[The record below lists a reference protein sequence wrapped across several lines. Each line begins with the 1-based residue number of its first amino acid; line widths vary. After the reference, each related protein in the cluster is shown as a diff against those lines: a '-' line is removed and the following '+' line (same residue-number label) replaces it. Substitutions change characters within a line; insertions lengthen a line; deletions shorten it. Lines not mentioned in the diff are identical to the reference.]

1 MKTPHVFLIT
11 ALSLLAASC
20 TNELESGKDYPALA
34 MGNETLVFKIDKVMQ
49 NDTDVKPYFTF
60 FDGVELTLSYK
71 DGEPSLLTF
80 TQTGAPFRVT
90 TKDYVDVEWEIY
102 TGKSPYEIREKG
114 TGRGDLLH
122 DARPSGDLPVQ
133 AGSAFEPIRVSA
145 PARSGRERKPITNR
159 R

>member
-1 MKTPHVFLIT
+1 MKTPLVFLIT
-11 ALSLLAASC
+11 ALSLLTAGC

-114 TGRGDLLH
+114 TGEVICYMTRDRLVTFPFKLG
-122 DARPSGDLPVQ
+122 APSNQYEYQLLPVQ
-133 AGSAFEPIRVSA
+133 DESE
-145 PARSGRERKPITNR
+145 NQ
-159 R
+159 

>member
-11 ALSLLAASC
+11 ALSLLTASC
-20 TNELESGKDYPALA
+20 TNELESGKDSPALA

-49 NDTDVKPYFTF
+49 NETDVKPYFTF
-60 FDGVELTLSYK
+60 FDDVQLTLSYK

-80 TQTGAPFRVT
+80 KETGAPFRVT

-114 TGRGDLLH
+114 TGEVICYMTRDRLITFPFKLG
-122 DARPSGDLPVQ
+122 APSNQYEYQLLPVGNESENQ
-133 AGSAFEPIRVSA
+133 
-145 PARSGRERKPITNR
+145 
-159 R
+159 

>member
-60 FDGVELTLSYK
+60 FDGVELTL
-71 DGEPSLLTF
+71 TF

-114 TGRGDLLH
+114 TGEVICYMTRDRLVTFPFKLG
-122 DARPSGDLPVQ
+122 APSNQYEYQLLPVQ
-133 AGSAFEPIRVSA
+133 DESE
-145 PARSGRERKPITNR
+145 NQ
-159 R
+159 

>member
-11 ALSLLAASC
+11 ALSLLTGSC

-49 NDTDVKPYFTF
+49 NETDVKPYFTF
-60 FDGVELTLSYK
+60 FDDVQLTLNYK

-80 TQTGAPFRVT
+80 KETGAPFRVT

-114 TGRGDLLH
+114 TGEVICYMTRDRLISFPFKLG
-122 DARPSGDLPVQ
+122 APSNQYEYQLLPVGNESENQ
-133 AGSAFEPIRVSA
+133 
-145 PARSGRERKPITNR
+145 
-159 R
+159 